1 MDSSTNSSLNTN
13 SIQSPLSLL
22 NNMSNLMSTK
32 LDSTNYMIWK
42 LQISALLD
50 AYSVIEHLDGSIPQ
64 PMHFLTSDAGV
75 QSVNPAF
82 LAWKKKDKA
91 ILTLLYSTLTSPVLA
106 MVIGL
111 STSQE
116 VWNTLEERFTSTA
129 RANVLN
135 LKLELQSIRKGNE
148 SMNSYL
154 QRIKTTR
161 DRLSAVG
168 VLIDNEELLHIILKG
183 LPKEYAPF
191 ASAIRTRD
199 GILSLERL
207 SVLLQ
212 TEEQSM
218 KEESDPLLN
227 SALAMFVSNTNKSNT
242 SFSNSSYG
250 SPSYGNS
257 SSTRGRGRNS
267 FHRGRGGRSSNFP
280 QQPQSTQPQ
289 STAQG
294 RSERPTCQICWKQGH
309 YAIDCYHRMDFAYQG
324 KNPTTKLAAMA
335 SASNIQHTQSSAESW
350 LTDSGASDHIT
361 ATANNLNP
369 QVPYQ
374 GIEQV
379 SVGNGQNLPIQSIGN
394 SQLHTISH
402 KFQLKNVLHVPR
414 IASNLLSVHKLCLH
428 NNCSCH
434 FDANKLL
441 IQDIPTGK
449 LLYKGLS
456 KNGVYPIHSQLFSS
470 ASNNTAC
477 TAQSFSPEK
486 WQLWHSRLG
495 HPSARILTSLFPTL
509 HSNFLSK
516 NVLEHCHHC
525 LAGKMHQLPFPISNK
540 HAVFPFEL
548 VHADLWGPAPV
559 VSTNAFRYYL
569 VLVDDFT
576 KFTWVYLLKNKSDT
590 LTLFTQFRAMVETQ
604 FSLPIKALRSDCGGE
619 FTSNQFN
626 QFCASKG
633 IIHQLS
639 CPHTPQQN
647 GVAERKH
654 RHLVQCALALLSQS
668 KLPMSYWSYAIS
680 TAAHLINRLPT
691 PNLGH
696 KLYVSR
702 HVLFNENTFPGLKVS
717 DSSSSVTQPAETW
730 LNTLLTLHS
739 CTHNLPDIP
748 SSVQESSSLS
758 HGHSTSCVNPSDI
771 PIHAQESSS
780 LPHGHS
786 NPCDPLVTSTTL
798 APQHPTPLST
808 SLFPTNHTQS
818 TAESPLQSAIPS
830 PINQIPTDAPPLV
843 CISPTVPQPLPPTHP
858 MQTRSKSGIFKPKVT
873 YAAQVDYTTTEPASY
888 TPASKHTHWCTAMDE
903 EFQALQKQGTWSL
916 VPMPAN
922 KNVVGCKWVYKL
934 KHNSDGTIA
943 RYKARLVA
951 KGFHQQYGI
960 DFAETFSPVIKPP
973 TVRLILSLAVSLK
986 WPLRQLDVKNAF
998 LHGTLKE
1005 EVYMTQPQGY
1015 VDSAHPNYVCRL
1027 HKSIYGLKQAPRAWF
1042 ESFTSQLLHLGFTA
1056 SAADSSLFIYKTP
1069 TVIAYLLLY
1078 VDDIVLTSN
1087 TPSFL
1092 DHLIQQLS
1100 TVFDLK
1106 DLGNLHYF
1114 LGLQVSRTASS
1125 LFIRQTKYAQ
1135 DLLKRHNMLDC
1146 KAAPSPCCPNTRL
1159 SLHAGDPLP
1168 EPHGLPS
1175 TCQHLHP
1182 THLAAAKRILRY
1194 IRGTVHHGIEFTP
1207 GPLTL
1212 SAYTDADWAG
1222 DPDDRRSTS
1231 GFLIY
1236 LGSNAIT
1243 WSAKKQPTVSRSS
1256 TESEYRALAFA
1267 SAELCWVRTLL
1278 KDLGIY
1284 IRDPPILWCDNVSAL
1299 AIASNPVFHART
1311 KHIEVDFHFV
1321 RERVLRKDLTVKFVS
1336 TVDQLADIFTKSL
1349 STHRFLDLRNNLTV
1363 PVPVRELEGG

>member
-1 MDSSTNSSLNTN
+1 
-13 SIQSPLSLL
+13 
-22 NNMSNLMSTK
+22 MSTK

-64 PMHFLTSDAGV
+64 PMQFLTSGAGV

-227 SALAMFVSNTNKSNT
+227 SALAMFVSNTNKPNT

-280 QQPQSTQPQ
+280 QQTQ

-335 SASNIQHTQSSAESW
+335 SASNIQHTQSAESW

-361 ATANNLNP
+361 ANANNLNP

-374 GIEQV
+374 GPEQV
-379 SVGNGQNLPIQSIGN
+379 SVGNGQNLPIQNIGN
-394 SQLHTISH
+394 SQLHTLSH

-441 IQDIPTGK
+441 IQDIPTGR

-470 ASNNTAC
+470 AFNNTAC
-477 TAQSFSPEK
+477 TAQSFSSEK

-495 HPSARILTSLFPTL
+495 HPSAKILTSLFPTL

-516 NVLEHCHHC
+516 DVIEHCHHC

-540 HAVFPFEL
+540 HVVSPFEL

-576 KFTWVYLLKNKSDT
+576 KFT
-590 LTLFTQFRAMVETQ
+590 
-604 FSLPIKALRSDCGGE
+604 C
-619 FTSNQFN
+619 
-626 QFCASKG
+626 
-633 IIHQLS
+633 
-639 CPHTPQQN
+639 
-647 GVAERKH
+647 
-654 RHLVQCALALLSQS
+654 
-668 KLPMSYWSYAIS
+668 
-680 TAAHLINRLPT
+680 
-691 PNLGH
+691 
-696 KLYVSR
+696 
-702 HVLFNENTFPGLKVS
+702 
-717 DSSSSVTQPAETW
+717 
-730 LNTLLTLHS
+730 LNTNQTLL
-739 CTHNLPDIP
+739 P
-748 SSVQESSSLS
+748 SSHSL
-758 HGHSTSCVNPSDI
+758 
-771 PIHAQESSS
+771 E
-780 LPHGHS
+780 LW
-786 NPCDPLVTSTTL
+786 L
-798 APQHPTPLST
+798 
-808 SLFPTNHTQS
+808 
-818 TAESPLQSAIPS
+818 
-830 PINQIPTDAPPLV
+830 
-843 CISPTVPQPLPPTHP
+843 
-858 MQTRSKSGIFKPKVT
+858 
-873 YAAQVDYTTTEPASY
+873 
-888 TPASKHTHWCTAMDE
+888 
-903 EFQALQKQGTWSL
+903 
-916 VPMPAN
+916 
-922 KNVVGCKWVYKL
+922 KL
-934 KHNSDGTIA
+934 
-943 RYKARLVA
+943 
-951 KGFHQQYGI
+951 
-960 DFAETFSPVIKPP
+960 
-973 TVRLILSLAVSLK
+973 
-986 WPLRQLDVKNAF
+986 
-998 LHGTLKE
+998 
-1005 EVYMTQPQGY
+1005 
-1015 VDSAHPNYVCRL
+1015 
-1027 HKSIYGLKQAPRAWF
+1027 
-1042 ESFTSQLLHLGFTA
+1042 
-1056 SAADSSLFIYKTP
+1056 
-1069 TVIAYLLLY
+1069 
-1078 VDDIVLTSN
+1078 
-1087 TPSFL
+1087 SFL
-1092 DHLIQQLS
+1092 YP
-1100 TVFDLK
+1100 LK
-1106 DLGNLHYF
+1106 L
-1114 LGLQVSRTASS
+1114 
-1125 LFIRQTKYAQ
+1125 
-1135 DLLKRHNMLDC
+1135 
-1146 KAAPSPCCPNTRL
+1146 
-1159 SLHAGDPLP
+1159 
-1168 EPHGLPS
+1168 
-1175 TCQHLHP
+1175 
-1182 THLAAAKRILRY
+1182 
-1194 IRGTVHHGIEFTP
+1194 
-1207 GPLTL
+1207 
-1212 SAYTDADWAG
+1212 
-1222 DPDDRRSTS
+1222 
-1231 GFLIY
+1231 
-1236 LGSNAIT
+1236 
-1243 WSAKKQPTVSRSS
+1243 
-1256 TESEYRALAFA
+1256 
-1267 SAELCWVRTLL
+1267 
-1278 KDLGIY
+1278 
-1284 IRDPPILWCDNVSAL
+1284 
-1299 AIASNPVFHART
+1299 
-1311 KHIEVDFHFV
+1311 
-1321 RERVLRKDLTVKFVS
+1321 
-1336 TVDQLADIFTKSL
+1336 
-1349 STHRFLDLRNNLTV
+1349 
-1363 PVPVRELEGG
+1363 